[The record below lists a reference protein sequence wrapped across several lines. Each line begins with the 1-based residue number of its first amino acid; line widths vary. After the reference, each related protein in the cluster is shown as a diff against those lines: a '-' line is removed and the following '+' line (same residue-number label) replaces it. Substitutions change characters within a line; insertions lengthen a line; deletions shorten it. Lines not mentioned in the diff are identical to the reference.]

1 MIHLQSSKENIKK
14 KKVNQLLPLVH
25 FEGSSET
32 TKISLCA
39 KYNLT
44 FCLKNNAPY
53 LEMSLRNDSKF
64 VLKQQALTVLIF
76 QQSCQTQNNI

>member
-1 MIHLQSSKENIKK
+1 M
-14 KKVNQLLPLVH
+14 NQLLPLVH

-32 TKISLCA
+32 TKICLCA

-64 VLKQQALTVLIF
+64 VLKQQVL
-76 QQSCQTQNNI
+76 